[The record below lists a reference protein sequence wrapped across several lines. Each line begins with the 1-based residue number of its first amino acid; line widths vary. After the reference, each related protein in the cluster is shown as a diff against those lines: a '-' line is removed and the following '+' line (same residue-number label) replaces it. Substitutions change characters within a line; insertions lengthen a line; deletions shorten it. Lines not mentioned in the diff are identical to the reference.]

1 MIANY
6 LNGRPKVPLKRPRKG
21 GEMASLQTKVW
32 FAILHVERVLDDP
45 ESSASMRLQAAHA
58 LSQLAHTYVHCL
70 QHGFL
75 SPH

>member
-1 MIANY
+1 MVKD
-6 LNGRPKVPLKRPRKG
+6 LNGQPKVPLKRPRKG

-45 ESSASMRLQAAHA
+45 ESSASTRLQAAHA

-70 QHGFL
+70 GHGYL
-75 SPH
+75 SPD